1 MPPIDPGNVIQDG
14 APETLHAQPAPAITP
29 TFALPPAARE
39 SLPAQRSAYSC
50 KSPNSASKM
59 LPDAEVKV
67 TPGGSVSVT
76 APVWL

>member
-14 APETLHAQPAPAITP
+14 APETLQAHPAAAITP
-29 TFALPPAARE
+29 TFALPPVPGKA
-39 SLPAQRSAYSC
+39 SPPALSVLVHVTAVC
-50 KSPNSASKM
+50 DKKV
-59 LPDAEVKV
+59 PDADVKV